1 MRKNNKMALRV
12 LSTATFLAMVASCTA
27 PAFAG
32 TYYLEN
38 GDITVDA
45 KEDGNHITQGDLYQ
59 DHLDEGKTIITD
71 HEDESDTSAVSN
83 TVTIN
88 VDDNATGD
96 VTIKDANI
104 DTDGVTNDPKDH
116 WSWSSSP
123 DIMKDGITVDTKK
136 NATANIT
143 LDNVTVNA
151 KNEEKGDIG
160 GAGMKVKG
168 DGTTSIELN
177 GNNTL
182 SAGYNHA
189 GLEKDDVHGAGNLII
204 KDDYNDDGTEKSE
217 EEKKNS
223 PTGSLT
229 ATGSG
234 ESAGIGSCVGRDT
247 SNIEITGGKIHAQG
261 DDGAGIGSGDA
272 GNLTAKADNIKISG
286 GDITAIGDNSGAGI
300 GSGFQGSSASIE
312 ITGGTIHATSDNG
325 AGIGGGETSENAS
338 ITITGGYVDAKSNY
352 GGAGIGSGD
361 GSLGKLTID
370 ISGDDTTVIGTSGPT
385 WYPGA
390 GIGTGN
396 SAHHD
401 TVDIKIRGGKVEATG
416 ATGIGASGESRN
428 AVTSVSISGGK
439 VTAIGN
445 SGGAGIGTG
454 NDNYGDYDSHMTT
467 DITITGGEVTAIGDK
482 GAAGIGNGYHNNN
495 SDTNITI
502 TGGTIKA
509 VGGKGAAAIG
519 GGCDD
524 PYDADSVKATV
535 KIDSSNR
542 ALKITAIVQGDSKG
556 AIGNGTVDD
565 DDPFSAVDFD
575 DITVDSLGE
584 EHGAL
589 VQFMNNYDAATGT
602 GTLYKAIHNKKYIE
616 ETYNNPDDDH
626 EWGNPKIIKE
636 AAPGVPGIIR
646 YTCVVDGCGATHD
659 VPYDYKAPEEPGNTP
674 TTPDVKPDTPAAP
687 DAPVQDVTP
696 GTADTTPADGTVLP
710 GNVQNPDVL
719 DAKPEDAPV
728 TPANAVNPAVQNA
741 KALPQTGSNWLAVL
755 GTALSGVAMM
765 AAGFFL
771 DRKRGENR

>member
-1 MRKNNKMALRV
+1 MRKNNKTALRV
-12 LSTATFLAMVASCTA
+12 LSTATFLAMVASCTV

-32 TYYLEN
+32 TYYLEK
-38 GDITVDA
+38 GDITVNA

-71 HEDESDTSAVSN
+71 HEDKNDTSAVSN

-104 DTDGVTNDPKDH
+104 DNSCGRYDTEKN
-116 WSWSSSP
+116 
-123 DIMKDGITVDTKK
+123 GITVDTKSE
-136 NATANIT
+136 NAKANIT
-143 LDNVTVNA
+143 LDNVTI
-151 KNEEKGDIG
+151 KPGEDGDGGNNYG
-160 GAGMKVKG
+160 GAGLEVKG
-168 DGTTSIELN
+168 DGTANIELN
-177 GNNTL
+177 GDNTL
-182 SAGYNHA
+182 NGGIYHA
-189 GLEKDDVHGAGNLII
+189 GVEKDDTKGTGNLII

-229 ATGSG
+229 A
-234 ESAGIGSCVGRDT
+234 
-247 SNIEITGGKIHAQG
+247 NGGFDA
-261 DDGAGIGSGDA
+261 AGIGSGDYDH
-272 GNLTAKADNIKISG
+272 TSNIEISG
-286 GDITAIGDNSGAGI
+286 G
-300 GSGFQGSSASIE
+300 
-312 ITGGTIHATSDNG
+312 TIQATSH
-325 AGIGGGETSENAS
+325 T
-338 ITITGGYVDAKSNY
+338 
-352 GGAGIGSGD
+352 
-361 GSLGKLTID
+361 
-370 ISGDDTTVIGTSGPT
+370 
-385 WYPGA
+385 GA
-390 GIGTGN
+390 GIGTGEQGDN
-396 SAHHD
+396 
-401 TVDIKIRGGKVEATG
+401 VDIT
-416 ATGIGASGESRN
+416 
-428 AVTSVSISGGK
+428 ISGGNI
-439 VTAIGN
+439 TAE
-445 SGGAGIGTG
+445 SRSGAGIGTG
-454 NDNYGDYDSHMTT
+454 DNAEEGATIKISGKDTVINADGATGIGNGGYTTGDLIKI
-467 DITITGGEVTAIGDK
+467 DIEDGTITASGTVGIGVSDGSDESSEINISGGIINATGSS
-482 GAAGIGNGYHNNN
+482 GAGIGNEQWNNDATVKINISGGTITANGGTYHAYYYGDLGSAGIGSGYRCDASSVDIN
-495 SDTNITI
+495 I
-502 TGGTIKA
+502 TGGNITAI
-509 VGGKGAAAIG
+509 GGKGAAAIG
-519 GGCDD
+519 GGVRDESG
-524 PYDADSVKATV
+524 DAPDVKV

-542 ALKITAIVQGDSKG
+542 ALKITAIVPGSREG
-556 AIGNGTVDD
+556 AIGEGALYEYGSDLTD
-565 DDPFSAVDFD
+565 AVDFD

-616 ETYNNPDDDH
+616 ETYNNPNDDH

-687 DAPVQDVTP
+687 DAPVQDAVP
-696 GTADTTPADGTVLP
+696 DTAPADGTVLP

-728 TPANAVNPAVQNA
+728 TPANAVNPAVQDA

-755 GTALSGVAMM
+755 GTALSGAFLM

>member
-32 TYYLEN
+32 TYYLEK
-38 GDITVDA
+38 GDITVNA

-71 HEDESDTSAVSN
+71 HEDKNDTSAVSN
-83 TVTIN
+83 TVTIK
-88 VDDNATGD
+88 VDEGVTGD

-104 DTDGVTNDPKDH
+104 DN
-116 WSWSSSP
+116 SSASEYTA
-123 DIMKDGITVDTKK
+123 KSGITVDTKGESSK
-136 NATANIT
+136 ANIT
-143 LDNVTVNA
+143 LDNVTI
-151 KNEEKGDIG
+151 KPGEDGDGGNNDG
-160 GAGMKVKG
+160 GAGLEVKG
-168 DGTTSIELN
+168 NGTANIELN
-177 GNNTL
+177 GDNTL
-182 SAGYNHA
+182 NGGIYHA
-189 GLEKDDVHGAGNLII
+189 GVEKDDTKGTGNLII
-204 KDDYNDDGTEKSE
+204 KDDYNDNGTEKSE
-217 EEKKNS
+217 EEKKDS

-229 ATGSG
+229 ANGG
-234 ESAGIGSCVGRDT
+234 FDAAGIGSSDYDHT
-247 SNIEITGGKIHAQG
+247 SNIEISGGKVVASG
-261 DDGAGIGSGDA
+261 GYDAAGIGGSKRGA
-272 GNLTAKADNIKISG
+272 AENIKISG
-286 GDITAIGDNSGAGI
+286 GDITASAGSGAGI
-300 GSGFQGSSASIE
+300 GSGFDDDSHLYGGHANSIE
-312 ITGGTIHATSDNG
+312 ITGGTIHATSNTG
-325 AGIGGGETSENAS
+325 AGIGGSEQS
-338 ITITGGYVDAKSNY
+338 DYVDITISGGNITAESRLGAGIGTGDNAEESATIRISGKDTVINATSKS
-352 GGAGIGSGD
+352 GAGIGSGYCDDSDSQYTITIND
-361 GSLGKLTID
+361 GTVNATGSTGIG
-370 ISGDDTTVIGTSGPT
+370 IADDGTSSTSANITINSGKIT
-385 WYPGA
+385 ATATSHSA
-390 GIGTGN
+390 GIGNGWD
-396 SAHHD
+396 SSS
-401 TVDIKIRGGKVEATG
+401 E
-416 ATGIGASGESRN
+416 EE
-428 AVTSVSISGGK
+428 AVT
-439 VTAIGN
+439 N
-445 SGGAGIGTG
+445 
-454 NDNYGDYDSHMTT
+454 
-467 DITITGGEVTAIGDK
+467 ITITGGDITAVGGK
-482 GAAGIGNGYHNNN
+482 GAAGIGDGAHNYDNTVN
-495 SDTNITI
+495 VII

-509 VGGKGAAAIG
+509 VGGEGAAAIG
-519 GGCDD
+519 GGMADD
-524 PYDADSVKATV
+524 VPSKTTV

-556 AIGNGTVDD
+556 AIGNGTVDS
-565 DDPFSAVDFD
+565 DDPFSGVDFD

-589 VQFMNNYDAATGT
+589 VQFMNNYNAETGT

-755 GTALSGVAMM
+755 GTALSGAFLM

>member
-1 MRKNNKMALRV
+1 MRKNNKTALRV
-12 LSTATFLAMVASCTA
+12 LSTATFLAMVASCTV

-32 TYYLEN
+32 TYYLEK
-38 GDITVDA
+38 GDITVNA

-71 HEDESDTSAVSN
+71 HEDKNDTSAVSN

-104 DTDGVTNDPKDH
+104 DNSCGRYDTEKN
-116 WSWSSSP
+116 
-123 DIMKDGITVDTKK
+123 GITVDTKGESSK
-136 NATANIT
+136 ANIT
-143 LDNVTVNA
+143 LDNVTI
-151 KNEEKGDIG
+151 KPGEDGDGGNNYG
-160 GAGMKVKG
+160 GAGLEVKG
-168 DGTTSIELN
+168 DGTANIELN
-177 GNNTL
+177 GDNTL
-182 SAGYNHA
+182 NGGIYHA
-189 GLEKDDVHGAGNLII
+189 GVEKDDTKGTGNLII

-229 ATGSG
+229 A
-234 ESAGIGSCVGRDT
+234 
-247 SNIEITGGKIHAQG
+247 NGGFDA
-261 DDGAGIGSGDA
+261 AGIGSGDYDHTSNIEISGGKVVASGGYDAA
-272 GNLTAKADNIKISG
+272 GIGGSKRGAAENIKISG
-286 GDITAIGDNSGAGI
+286 GDITASAGSGAGI
-300 GSGFQGSSASIE
+300 GSGFDDDSHLYGGHANSIE
-312 ITGGTIHATSDNG
+312 ITGGTIHATSNTG
-325 AGIGGGETSENAS
+325 AGIGGSEQS
-338 ITITGGYVDAKSNY
+338 DYVDITISGGNITAESRLGAGIGTGDNAEESATIRISGKDTVINATSKS
-352 GGAGIGSGD
+352 GAGIGSGYCDDSDSQYTITIND
-361 GSLGKLTID
+361 GTVNATGSTGIG
-370 ISGDDTTVIGTSGPT
+370 IADDGTSSTSANITINSGKIT
-385 WYPGA
+385 ATATSHSA
-390 GIGTGN
+390 GIGNGWD
-396 SAHHD
+396 SSS
-401 TVDIKIRGGKVEATG
+401 E
-416 ATGIGASGESRN
+416 EE
-428 AVTSVSISGGK
+428 AVT
-439 VTAIGN
+439 N
-445 SGGAGIGTG
+445 
-454 NDNYGDYDSHMTT
+454 
-467 DITITGGEVTAIGDK
+467 ITITGGDITAVGGK
-482 GAAGIGNGYHNNN
+482 GAAGIGDGAHNYDNTVN
-495 SDTNITI
+495 VII

-509 VGGKGAAAIG
+509 VGGEGAAAIG
-519 GGCDD
+519 GGMADD
-524 PYDADSVKATV
+524 VPSKTTV

-556 AIGNGTVDD
+556 AIGNGTVDS
-565 DDPFSAVDFD
+565 DDPFSGVDFD

-710 GNVQNPDVL
+710 GNVQSPDVL

-755 GTALSGVAMM
+755 GTALSGAFLM

>member
-1 MRKNNKMALRV
+1 MRKNNKTALRV
-12 LSTATFLAMVASCTA
+12 LSTATFLAMVASCTV

-32 TYYLEN
+32 TYYLEK

-71 HEDESDTSAVSN
+71 HEDKNDTSAVSN

-88 VDDNATGD
+88 VDEGVTGD

-104 DTDGVTNDPKDH
+104 DNSCGRYDTEKN
-116 WSWSSSP
+116 
-123 DIMKDGITVDTKK
+123 GITVDTKSE
-136 NATANIT
+136 NAKANIT
-143 LDNVTVNA
+143 LDNVTI
-151 KNEEKGDIG
+151 KPGEDGDGGNNYG
-160 GAGMKVKG
+160 GAGLEVKG
-168 DGTTSIELN
+168 DGTANIELN
-177 GNNTL
+177 GDNTL
-182 SAGYNHA
+182 NGGIYHA
-189 GLEKDDVHGAGNLII
+189 GVEKDDTKGTGNLII

-229 ATGSG
+229 A
-234 ESAGIGSCVGRDT
+234 
-247 SNIEITGGKIHAQG
+247 NGGFDA
-261 DDGAGIGSGDA
+261 AGIGSGDYDHTSNIEISGGKVVASGGYDAA
-272 GNLTAKADNIKISG
+272 GIGGAKSGSAANIKISG
-286 GDITAIGDNSGAGI
+286 GDITASGGSGAGI
-300 GSGFQGSSASIE
+300 GSGFDDDRKDTGWHPTSIE
-312 ITGGTIHATSDNG
+312 ITGGTIQATS
-325 AGIGGGETSENAS
+325 
-338 ITITGGYVDAKSNY
+338 
-352 GGAGIGSGD
+352 
-361 GSLGKLTID
+361 
-370 ISGDDTTVIGTSGPT
+370 GT
-385 WYPGA
+385 GA
-390 GIGTGN
+390 GIGTGEQGDN
-396 SAHHD
+396 
-401 TVDIKIRGGKVEATG
+401 VDITITGGNITA
-416 ATGIGASGESRN
+416 ESR
-428 AVTSVSISGGK
+428 S
-439 VTAIGN
+439 
-445 SGGAGIGTG
+445 GAGIGTG
-454 NDNYGDYDSHMTT
+454 DNAEEGATIKISGKDTVINADGATGIGNGGYTTGDLIKI
-467 DITITGGEVTAIGDK
+467 DIEDGTITASGTVGIGVSDGSDESSEINISGGIINATGSS
-482 GAAGIGNGYHNNN
+482 GAGIGNEQWNNDATVKINISGGTITANGGTYHAYYYGDLGSAGIGSGYRCDASSVDIN
-495 SDTNITI
+495 I
-502 TGGTIKA
+502 TGGNITAI
-509 VGGKGAAAIG
+509 GGKGAAAIG
-519 GGCDD
+519 GGVRDESG
-524 PYDADSVKATV
+524 DAPDVKV

-542 ALKITAIVQGDSKG
+542 ALKITAIVPGSREG
-556 AIGNGTVDD
+556 AIGEGALYEYGSDLTD
-565 DDPFSAVDFD
+565 AVDFD

-674 TTPDVKPDTPAAP
+674 TTPDVKPGTPAAP

-728 TPANAVNPAVQNA
+728 APANAVNPAVQSA

-755 GTALSGVAMM
+755 GTALSGAFLM

>member
-312 ITGGTIHATSDNG
+312 ITGGTIHASSD
-325 AGIGGGETSENAS
+325 S
-338 ITITGGYVDAKSNY
+338 
-352 GGAGIGSGD
+352 GAGIGSGEQGVGADVTITGGTIYAD
-361 GSLGKLTID
+361 GNS
-370 ISGDDTTVIGTSGPT
+370 
-385 WYPGA
+385 
-390 GIGTGN
+390 GIGTGDN
-396 SAHHD
+396 CRGGAKIYISDETDD
-401 TVDIKIRGGKVEATG
+401 TLILASGVRGIGSGGAPDSDDDLYDITIDGGEIHANGGIGIGGDGSGSNRVDIKINGGKIFAY
-416 ATGIGASGESRN
+416 
-428 AVTSVSISGGK
+428 GGK
-439 VTAIGN
+439 GD
-445 SGGAGIGTG
+445 AGIGNG
-454 NDNYGDYDSHMTT
+454 WDSFGYYGQGTT
-467 DITITGGEVTAIGDK
+467 NISITGGEVTAIGGE
-482 GAAGIGNGYHNNN
+482 GAAGIGDGWSNYDSKVNVN
-495 SDTNITI
+495 I

-519 GGCDD
+519 GGAYEEDENLT
-524 PYDADSVKATV
+524 KTTV

-542 ALKITAIVQGDSKG
+542 ALKITAIVQGNGEG
-556 AIGNGTVDD
+556 AIGNGTLED
-565 DDPFSAVDFD
+565 DDPFSGVDFD

-710 GNVQNPDVL
+710 GNVQSPDVL

-755 GTALSGVAMM
+755 GTALSGAFLM

>member
-234 ESAGIGSCVGRDT
+234 ESSGIGSCVGRDT

-312 ITGGTIHATSDNG
+312 ITGGTIHASSD
-325 AGIGGGETSENAS
+325 S
-338 ITITGGYVDAKSNY
+338 
-352 GGAGIGSGD
+352 GAGIGSGEQGVGADVTITGGTIYAD
-361 GSLGKLTID
+361 GNS
-370 ISGDDTTVIGTSGPT
+370 
-385 WYPGA
+385 
-390 GIGTGN
+390 GIGTGDN
-396 SAHHD
+396 CRGGAKIYISDETDD
-401 TVDIKIRGGKVEATG
+401 TLILASGVRGIGSGGAPDSDDDLYDITIDGGEIHANGGIGIGGDGSGSNRVDIKINGGKIFAY
-416 ATGIGASGESRN
+416 
-428 AVTSVSISGGK
+428 GGK
-439 VTAIGN
+439 GD
-445 SGGAGIGTG
+445 AGIGNG
-454 NDNYGDYDSHMTT
+454 WDSFGYYGQGTT
-467 DITITGGEVTAIGDK
+467 NISITGGEVTAIGGE
-482 GAAGIGNGYHNNN
+482 GAAGIGDGWSNYDSKVNVN
-495 SDTNITI
+495 I

-519 GGCDD
+519 GGAYEEDENLT
-524 PYDADSVKATV
+524 KTTV

-542 ALKITAIVQGDSKG
+542 ALKITAIVQGNGEG
-556 AIGNGTVDD
+556 AIGNGTLED
-565 DDPFSAVDFD
+565 DDPFSGVDFD

-728 TPANAVNPAVQNA
+728 APANAVNPAVQNA

-755 GTALSGVAMM
+755 GTALSGAFLM

>member
-189 GLEKDDVHGAGNLII
+189 GLEKDDVHGTGNLII
-204 KDDYNDDGTEKSE
+204 KDDYNDDGTEKSG

-312 ITGGTIHATSDNG
+312 ITGGTIHASSD
-325 AGIGGGETSENAS
+325 S
-338 ITITGGYVDAKSNY
+338 
-352 GGAGIGSGD
+352 GAGIGSGEQGVGADVTITGGTIYAD
-361 GSLGKLTID
+361 GNS
-370 ISGDDTTVIGTSGPT
+370 
-385 WYPGA
+385 
-390 GIGTGN
+390 GIGTGDN
-396 SAHHD
+396 CRGGAKIYISDETDD
-401 TVDIKIRGGKVEATG
+401 TLILASGVRGIGSGGAPDSDDDLYDITIDGGEIHANGGIGIGGDGSGSNRVDIKINGGKIFAY
-416 ATGIGASGESRN
+416 
-428 AVTSVSISGGK
+428 GGK
-439 VTAIGN
+439 GD
-445 SGGAGIGTG
+445 AGIGNG
-454 NDNYGDYDSHMTT
+454 WDSFGYYGQGTT
-467 DITITGGEVTAIGDK
+467 NISITGGEVTAIGGE
-482 GAAGIGNGYHNNN
+482 GAAGIGDGWSNYDSKVNVN
-495 SDTNITI
+495 I

-519 GGCDD
+519 GGAYEEDENLT
-524 PYDADSVKATV
+524 KTTV

-542 ALKITAIVQGDSKG
+542 ALKITAIVQGNG
-556 AIGNGTVDD
+556 EGTIGNGTLED
-565 DDPFSAVDFD
+565 DDPFSGVDFD

-741 KALPQTGSNWLAVL
+741 KSLPQTGSNWLAVL
-755 GTALSGVAMM
+755 GTALGGAFLM

-771 DRKRGENR
+771 DRKRGENH

>member
-1 MRKNNKMALRV
+1 
-12 LSTATFLAMVASCTA
+12 MVASCTV

-32 TYYLEN
+32 TYYLEK

-104 DTDGVTNDPKDH
+104 DN
-116 WSWSSSP
+116 SSASEYTA
-123 DIMKDGITVDTKK
+123 KSGITVDTKGESSK
-136 NATANIT
+136 ANIT
-143 LDNVTVNA
+143 LDNVTI
-151 KNEEKGDIG
+151 KPGEDGDGGNNDG
-160 GAGMKVKG
+160 GAGLEVKG
-168 DGTTSIELN
+168 NGTANIELN
-177 GNNTL
+177 GDNTL
-182 SAGYNHA
+182 NGGIYHA
-189 GLEKDDVHGAGNLII
+189 GVEKDDTKGTGNLII

-217 EEKKNS
+217 EEKKDS

-229 ATGSG
+229 A
-234 ESAGIGSCVGRDT
+234 
-247 SNIEITGGKIHAQG
+247 NGGFDA
-261 DDGAGIGSGDA
+261 AGIGSGDYDHTSNIEISGGKVVASGGYDDA
-272 GNLTAKADNIKISG
+272 GIGGAKSGSAANIKISG
-286 GDITAIGDNSGAGI
+286 GDITASGGSGAGI
-300 GSGFQGSSASIE
+300 GSGFDDDRKDTGWHPTSIE
-312 ITGGTIHATSDNG
+312 ITGGTIQATSGTG
-325 AGIGGGETSENAS
+325 AGIGTGEQGDNVD
-338 ITITGGYVDAKSNY
+338 ITISGGNITAESRSGAGIGTGDNAEEGATIKISGKDTVINATSKS
-352 GGAGIGSGD
+352 GAGIGSGYCDDSDSQYTITIND
-361 GSLGKLTID
+361 GTVNATGSTGIG
-370 ISGDDTTVIGTSGPT
+370 IADDGTSSTSANITINSGKIT
-385 WYPGA
+385 ATATSHSA
-390 GIGTGN
+390 GIGNGWD
-396 SAHHD
+396 SSS
-401 TVDIKIRGGKVEATG
+401 E
-416 ATGIGASGESRN
+416 EE
-428 AVTSVSISGGK
+428 AVT
-439 VTAIGN
+439 N
-445 SGGAGIGTG
+445 
-454 NDNYGDYDSHMTT
+454 
-467 DITITGGEVTAIGDK
+467 ITITGGDITAVGGK
-482 GAAGIGNGYHNNN
+482 GAAGIGDGAHNYDNTVN
-495 SDTNITI
+495 VII

-509 VGGKGAAAIG
+509 VGGEGAAAIG
-519 GGCDD
+519 GGMADD
-524 PYDADSVKATV
+524 VPSKTTV

-556 AIGNGTVDD
+556 AIGNGTVDS
-565 DDPFSAVDFD
+565 DDPFSGVDFD

-616 ETYNNPDDDH
+616 ETYNNPNDDH

-755 GTALSGVAMM
+755 GTALSGAFLM

>member
-1 MRKNNKMALRV
+1 MRKNNKTALRV
-12 LSTATFLAMVASCTA
+12 LSTATFLAMVASCTV

-32 TYYLEN
+32 TYYLEK
-38 GDITVDA
+38 GDITVNA

-71 HEDESDTSAVSN
+71 HEDKNDTSAVSN

-104 DTDGVTNDPKDH
+104 DNSCGRYDTEKN
-116 WSWSSSP
+116 
-123 DIMKDGITVDTKK
+123 GITVDTKSE
-136 NATANIT
+136 NAKANIT
-143 LDNVTVNA
+143 LDNVTI
-151 KNEEKGDIG
+151 KPGEDGDGGNNDG
-160 GAGMKVKG
+160 GAGLEVKG
-168 DGTTSIELN
+168 NGTANIELN
-177 GNNTL
+177 GDNTL
-182 SAGYNHA
+182 NGGIYHA
-189 GLEKDDVHGAGNLII
+189 GVEKDDTKGTGNLII
-204 KDDYNDDGTEKSE
+204 KDDYNDNGTEKSE
-217 EEKKNS
+217 EEKKDS

-229 ATGSG
+229 ANGG
-234 ESAGIGSCVGRDT
+234 FDAAGIGSSDYDHT
-247 SNIEITGGKIHAQG
+247 SNIEISGGKVVASG
-261 DDGAGIGSGDA
+261 GYDAAGIGGSKRGA
-272 GNLTAKADNIKISG
+272 AENIKISG
-286 GDITAIGDNSGAGI
+286 GDITASAGSGAGI
-300 GSGFQGSSASIE
+300 GSGFDDDSHLYGGHANSIE
-312 ITGGTIHATSDNG
+312 ITGGTIHATSNTG
-325 AGIGGGETSENAS
+325 AGIGGSEQS
-338 ITITGGYVDAKSNY
+338 DYVDITISGGNITAESRLGAGIGTGDNAEESATIRISGKDTVINATSKS
-352 GGAGIGSGD
+352 GAGIGSGYCDDSDSQYTITIND
-361 GSLGKLTID
+361 GTVNATGSTGIG
-370 ISGDDTTVIGTSGPT
+370 IADDGTSSTSANITINSGKIT
-385 WYPGA
+385 ATATSHSA
-390 GIGTGN
+390 GIGNGWD
-396 SAHHD
+396 SSS
-401 TVDIKIRGGKVEATG
+401 E
-416 ATGIGASGESRN
+416 EE
-428 AVTSVSISGGK
+428 AVT
-439 VTAIGN
+439 N
-445 SGGAGIGTG
+445 
-454 NDNYGDYDSHMTT
+454 
-467 DITITGGEVTAIGDK
+467 ITITGGDITAVGGK
-482 GAAGIGNGYHNNN
+482 GAAGIGDGAHNYDNTVN
-495 SDTNITI
+495 VII

-509 VGGKGAAAIG
+509 VGGEGAAAIG
-519 GGCDD
+519 GGMADD
-524 PYDADSVKATV
+524 VPSKTTV

-556 AIGNGTVDD
+556 AIGNGTVDS
-565 DDPFSAVDFD
+565 DDPFSGVDFD

-626 EWGNPKIIKE
+626 EWGNPKIIKK

-771 DRKRGENR
+771 NRKRGENH

>member
-83 TVTIN
+83 TVTIK
-88 VDDNATGD
+88 VAEGVTGD

-189 GLEKDDVHGAGNLII
+189 GLEKDDVHGTGNLII
-204 KDDYNDDGTEKSE
+204 KDDYNDDGTEKSG

-312 ITGGTIHATSDNG
+312 ITGGTIHASSD
-325 AGIGGGETSENAS
+325 S
-338 ITITGGYVDAKSNY
+338 
-352 GGAGIGSGD
+352 GAGIGSGEQGVGADVTITGGTIYAD
-361 GSLGKLTID
+361 GNS
-370 ISGDDTTVIGTSGPT
+370 
-385 WYPGA
+385 
-390 GIGTGN
+390 GIGTGDN
-396 SAHHD
+396 CRGGAKIYISDETDD
-401 TVDIKIRGGKVEATG
+401 TLILASGVRGIGSGGAPDSDDDLYDITIDGGEIHANGGIGIGGDGSGSNRVDIKINGGKIFAY
-416 ATGIGASGESRN
+416 
-428 AVTSVSISGGK
+428 GGK
-439 VTAIGN
+439 GD
-445 SGGAGIGTG
+445 AGIGNG
-454 NDNYGDYDSHMTT
+454 WDSFGYYGQGTT
-467 DITITGGEVTAIGDK
+467 NISITGGEVTAIGGE
-482 GAAGIGNGYHNNN
+482 GAAGIGDGWSNYDSKVNVN
-495 SDTNITI
+495 I

-519 GGCDD
+519 GGAYEEDENLT
-524 PYDADSVKATV
+524 KTTV

-542 ALKITAIVQGDSKG
+542 ALKITAIVQGNGEG
-556 AIGNGTVDD
+556 AIGNGTLED
-565 DDPFSAVDFD
+565 DDPFSGVDFD

>member
-71 HEDESDTSAVSN
+71 HKDENDTSAVSN

-104 DTDGVTNDPKDH
+104 DN
-116 WSWSSSP
+116 SSASEYTA
-123 DIMKDGITVDTKK
+123 KSGITVDTKGESSK
-136 NATANIT
+136 ANIT
-143 LDNVTVNA
+143 LDNVTI
-151 KNEEKGDIG
+151 KPGEDGDGGNNDG
-160 GAGMKVKG
+160 GAGLEVKG
-168 DGTTSIELN
+168 NGTANIELN
-177 GNNTL
+177 GDNTL
-182 SAGYNHA
+182 NGGIYHA
-189 GLEKDDVHGAGNLII
+189 GVEKDDTKGTGNLII

-217 EEKKNS
+217 EEKKDS

-229 ATGSG
+229 ANGG
-234 ESAGIGSCVGRDT
+234 FDAAGIGSSDYDHT
-247 SNIEITGGKIHAQG
+247 SNIEISGGKVVASG
-261 DDGAGIGSGDA
+261 GYDAAGIGGSKRGA
-272 GNLTAKADNIKISG
+272 AENIKISG
-286 GDITAIGDNSGAGI
+286 GDITASAGSGAGI
-300 GSGFQGSSASIE
+300 GSGFDDDSHLYGGHANSIE
-312 ITGGTIHATSDNG
+312 ITGGTIHATSNTG
-325 AGIGGGETSENAS
+325 AGIGGSEQS
-338 ITITGGYVDAKSNY
+338 DYVDITISGGNITAESRLGAGIGTGDNAEESATIRISGKDTVINATSKS
-352 GGAGIGSGD
+352 GAGIGSGYCDDSDSQYTITIND
-361 GSLGKLTID
+361 GTVNATGSTGIG
-370 ISGDDTTVIGTSGPT
+370 IADDGTSSTSANITINSGKIT
-385 WYPGA
+385 ATATSHSA
-390 GIGTGN
+390 GIGNGWD
-396 SAHHD
+396 SSS
-401 TVDIKIRGGKVEATG
+401 E
-416 ATGIGASGESRN
+416 EE
-428 AVTSVSISGGK
+428 AVT
-439 VTAIGN
+439 N
-445 SGGAGIGTG
+445 
-454 NDNYGDYDSHMTT
+454 
-467 DITITGGEVTAIGDK
+467 ITITGGDITAVGGK
-482 GAAGIGNGYHNNN
+482 GAAGIGDGAHNYDNTVN
-495 SDTNITI
+495 VII

-509 VGGKGAAAIG
+509 VGGEGAAAIG
-519 GGCDD
+519 GGMADD
-524 PYDADSVKATV
+524 VPSKTTV

-556 AIGNGTVDD
+556 AIGNGTVDS
-565 DDPFSAVDFD
+565 DDPFSGVDFD

-626 EWGNPKIIKE
+626 EWGNPKIIKK

-710 GNVQNPDVL
+710 GNVQSPDVL

-755 GTALSGVAMM
+755 GTALSGAFLM

>member
-38 GDITVDA
+38 GDITVNA
-45 KEDGNHITQGDLYQ
+45 KEGGNYISQGDLYQ

-189 GLEKDDVHGAGNLII
+189 GLEKDDVHGTGNLII
-204 KDDYNDDGTEKSE
+204 KDDYNDDGTEKSG

-312 ITGGTIHATSDNG
+312 ITGGTIHASSD
-325 AGIGGGETSENAS
+325 S
-338 ITITGGYVDAKSNY
+338 
-352 GGAGIGSGD
+352 GAGIGSGEQGVGADVTITGGTIYAD
-361 GSLGKLTID
+361 GNS
-370 ISGDDTTVIGTSGPT
+370 
-385 WYPGA
+385 
-390 GIGTGN
+390 GIGTGDN
-396 SAHHD
+396 CRGGAKIYISDETDD
-401 TVDIKIRGGKVEATG
+401 TLILASGVRGIGSGGTPDSDDDLYDITIDGGEIHANGGIGIGGDGSGSNRVDIKINGGKIFAY
-416 ATGIGASGESRN
+416 
-428 AVTSVSISGGK
+428 GGK
-439 VTAIGN
+439 GD
-445 SGGAGIGTG
+445 AGIGNG
-454 NDNYGDYDSHMTT
+454 WDSFGYYGQGTT
-467 DITITGGEVTAIGDK
+467 NISITGGEVTAIGGE
-482 GAAGIGNGYHNNN
+482 GAAGIGDGWSNYDSKVNVN
-495 SDTNITI
+495 I

-519 GGCDD
+519 GGAYEEDENLT
-524 PYDADSVKATV
+524 KTTV

-542 ALKITAIVQGDSKG
+542 ALKITAIVQGNGEG
-556 AIGNGTVDD
+556 AIGNGTLED
-565 DDPFSAVDFD
+565 DDPFSGVDFD

-589 VQFMNNYDAATGT
+589 VQFMSNYDAATGT

-626 EWGNPKIIKE
+626 EWGNPQIIKE

-710 GNVQNPDVL
+710 GNMQNPDVL

-728 TPANAVNPAVQNA
+728 TPANAVNPAVQDA

-755 GTALSGVAMM
+755 GTALSGAFLM

>member
-1 MRKNNKMALRV
+1 MRKNNKTALRV

-83 TVTIN
+83 TVTIK
-88 VDDNATGD
+88 VDEGLTGD

-104 DTDGVTNDPKDH
+104 DN
-116 WSWSSSP
+116 SSAS
-123 DIMKDGITVDTKK
+123 KYTAKSGITVDTKGESSK
-136 NATANIT
+136 ANIT
-143 LDNVTVNA
+143 LDNVTVDTG
-151 KNEEKGDIG
+151 EKKPSGNWG
-160 GAGMKVKG
+160 GAGLEVTG
-168 DGTTSIELN
+168 NGTTSIELN
-177 GNNTL
+177 GDNTL
-182 SAGYNHA
+182 NGGIYHA
-189 GLEKDDVHGAGNLII
+189 GVEKDDTKGTGNLII

-312 ITGGTIHATSDNG
+312 ITGGTIHASSD
-325 AGIGGGETSENAS
+325 S
-338 ITITGGYVDAKSNY
+338 
-352 GGAGIGSGD
+352 GAGIGSGEQGVGADVTITGGTIYAD
-361 GSLGKLTID
+361 GNS
-370 ISGDDTTVIGTSGPT
+370 
-385 WYPGA
+385 
-390 GIGTGN
+390 GIGTGDN
-396 SAHHD
+396 CRGGAKIYISDETDD
-401 TVDIKIRGGKVEATG
+401 TLILASGVRGIGSGGAPDSDDDLYDITIDGGEIHANGGIGIGGDGSGSNRVDIKINGGKIFAY
-416 ATGIGASGESRN
+416 
-428 AVTSVSISGGK
+428 GGK
-439 VTAIGN
+439 GD
-445 SGGAGIGTG
+445 AGIGNG
-454 NDNYGDYDSHMTT
+454 WDSFGYYGQGTT
-467 DITITGGEVTAIGDK
+467 NISITGGDITAVGGK
-482 GAAGIGNGYHNNN
+482 GAAGIGDGAHNYDNTVN
-495 SDTNITI
+495 VII

-509 VGGKGAAAIG
+509 VGGEGAAAIG
-519 GGCDD
+519 GGMADD
-524 PYDADSVKATV
+524 VPSKTTV

-556 AIGNGTVDD
+556 AIGNGTVDS
-565 DDPFSAVDFD
+565 DDPFSGVDFD

-755 GTALSGVAMM
+755 GTALSGAFLM

-771 DRKRGENR
+771 DRKRGENH

>member
-1 MRKNNKMALRV
+1 MRKNNKTALRV
-12 LSTATFLAMVASCTA
+12 LSTATFLAMVASCTV

-32 TYYLEN
+32 TYYLEK
-38 GDITVDA
+38 GDITVNA

-71 HEDESDTSAVSN
+71 HEDKNDTSAVSN

-104 DTDGVTNDPKDH
+104 DNSCGRYDTEKN
-116 WSWSSSP
+116 
-123 DIMKDGITVDTKK
+123 GITVDTKSE
-136 NATANIT
+136 NAKANIT
-143 LDNVTVNA
+143 LDNVTI
-151 KNEEKGDIG
+151 KPGEDGDGGNNYG
-160 GAGMKVKG
+160 GAGLEVKG
-168 DGTTSIELN
+168 DGTANIELN
-177 GNNTL
+177 GDNTL
-182 SAGYNHA
+182 NGGIYHA
-189 GLEKDDVHGAGNLII
+189 GVEKDDTKGTGNLII
-204 KDDYNDDGTEKSE
+204 KDDYNDDDSTKTGTEMD
-217 EEKKNS
+217 
-223 PTGSLT
+223 TAGSLT
-229 ATGSG
+229 ANGG
-234 ESAGIGSCVGRDT
+234 FDGAGIGGGEYDDT
-247 SNIEITGGKIHAQG
+247 SNIEISGGKVTATGGYDA
-261 DDGAGIGSGDA
+261 AGIGGGKRGA
-272 GNLTAKADNIKISG
+272 AENIKISG
-286 GDITAIGDNSGAGI
+286 GDITASAGSGAGI
-300 GSGFQGSSASIE
+300 GSGFDDDRKDTGWHPTSIE
-312 ITGGTIHATSDNG
+312 ITGGTIQATSGTG
-325 AGIGGGETSENAS
+325 AGIGTGEQGDNVD
-338 ITITGGYVDAKSNY
+338 ITISGGNITAESRSGAGIGTGDNAEEGATIKISGKDTSINATSKS
-352 GGAGIGSGD
+352 GAGIGSGYCDDSDSQYTITIND
-361 GSLGKLTID
+361 GTVNATGSTGIG
-370 ISGDDTTVIGTSGPT
+370 IADDGTNGTSANITINGGKIT
-385 WYPGA
+385 ATGTSHSA
-390 GIGTGN
+390 GIGNGWDS
-396 SAHHD
+396 SAHE
-401 TVDIKIRGGKVEATG
+401 EAIT
-416 ATGIGASGESRN
+416 N
-428 AVTSVSISGGK
+428 
-439 VTAIGN
+439 
-445 SGGAGIGTG
+445 
-454 NDNYGDYDSHMTT
+454 
-467 DITITGGEVTAIGDK
+467 ITITGGDITAVGGE
-482 GAAGIGNGYHNNN
+482 GAAGIGDGAGNYDNTVNV
-495 SDTNITI
+495 II

-509 VGGKGAAAIG
+509 VGGEGAAAIG
-519 GGCDD
+519 GGVHE
-524 PYDADSVKATV
+524 DADEDTTKTTV

-542 ALKITAIVQGDSKG
+542 ALKITAIVQGNGEG
-556 AIGNGTVDD
+556 AIGNGTLED
-565 DDPFSAVDFD
+565 DDPFSGVDFD

-589 VQFMNNYDAATGT
+589 VQFMNNYNAETGT

-616 ETYNNPDDDH
+616 ETYNNPNDDH

-674 TTPDVKPDTPAAP
+674 TTPDMKPDTPAAP

>member
-1 MRKNNKMALRV
+1 MRKNNKTALRV
-12 LSTATFLAMVASCTA
+12 LSTATFLAMVASCTV

-32 TYYLEN
+32 TYYLEK

-71 HEDESDTSAVSN
+71 HEDKNDTSAVSN
-83 TVTIN
+83 TVTIK
-88 VDDNATGD
+88 VDEGVTGD

-104 DTDGVTNDPKDH
+104 DN
-116 WSWSSSP
+116 SSASEYTA
-123 DIMKDGITVDTKK
+123 KSGITVDTKGESSK
-136 NATANIT
+136 ANIT
-143 LDNVTVNA
+143 LDNVTI
-151 KNEEKGDIG
+151 KPGEDGDGGNNDG
-160 GAGMKVKG
+160 GAGLEVKG
-168 DGTTSIELN
+168 NGTANIELN
-177 GNNTL
+177 GDNTL
-182 SAGYNHA
+182 NGGIYHA
-189 GLEKDDVHGAGNLII
+189 GVEKDDTKGTGNLII
-204 KDDYNDDGTEKSE
+204 KDDYNDNGTEKSE
-217 EEKKNS
+217 EEKKDS

-229 ATGSG
+229 ANGG
-234 ESAGIGSCVGRDT
+234 FDAAGIGSSDYDHT
-247 SNIEITGGKIHAQG
+247 SNIEISGGKVVASG
-261 DDGAGIGSGDA
+261 GYDAAGIGGSKRGA
-272 GNLTAKADNIKISG
+272 AENIKISG
-286 GDITAIGDNSGAGI
+286 GDITASAGSGAGI
-300 GSGFQGSSASIE
+300 GSGFDDDSHLYGGHANSIE
-312 ITGGTIHATSDNG
+312 ITGGTIHATSNTG
-325 AGIGGGETSENAS
+325 AGIGGSEQS
-338 ITITGGYVDAKSNY
+338 DYVDITISGGNITAESRLGAGIGTGDNAEESATIRISGKDTVINATSKS
-352 GGAGIGSGD
+352 GAGIGSGYCDDSDSQYTITIND
-361 GSLGKLTID
+361 GTVNATGSTGIG
-370 ISGDDTTVIGTSGPT
+370 IADDGTSSTSANITINSGKIT
-385 WYPGA
+385 ATATSHSA
-390 GIGTGN
+390 GIGNGWD
-396 SAHHD
+396 SSS
-401 TVDIKIRGGKVEATG
+401 E
-416 ATGIGASGESRN
+416 EE
-428 AVTSVSISGGK
+428 AVT
-439 VTAIGN
+439 N
-445 SGGAGIGTG
+445 
-454 NDNYGDYDSHMTT
+454 
-467 DITITGGEVTAIGDK
+467 ITITGGDITAVGGK
-482 GAAGIGNGYHNNN
+482 GAAGIGDGAHNYDNTVN
-495 SDTNITI
+495 VII

-509 VGGKGAAAIG
+509 VGGEGAAAIG
-519 GGCDD
+519 GGMADD
-524 PYDADSVKATV
+524 VPSKTTV

-556 AIGNGTVDD
+556 AIGNGTVDS
-565 DDPFSAVDFD
+565 DDPFSGVDFD

-626 EWGNPKIIKE
+626 EWGNPKIIKK

-728 TPANAVNPAVQNA
+728 TPAVQDA

-755 GTALSGVAMM
+755 GTALSGAFLM

-771 DRKRGENR
+771 DRKRGENH

>member
-189 GLEKDDVHGAGNLII
+189 GLEKDDVHGTGNLII
-204 KDDYNDDGTEKSE
+204 KDDYNDDGTEKSG

-312 ITGGTIHATSDNG
+312 ITGGTIHASSD
-325 AGIGGGETSENAS
+325 S
-338 ITITGGYVDAKSNY
+338 
-352 GGAGIGSGD
+352 GAGIGSGEQGVGADVTITGGTIYAD
-361 GSLGKLTID
+361 GNS
-370 ISGDDTTVIGTSGPT
+370 
-385 WYPGA
+385 
-390 GIGTGN
+390 GIGTGDN
-396 SAHHD
+396 CRGGAKIYISDETDD
-401 TVDIKIRGGKVEATG
+401 TLILASGVRGIGSGGAPDSDDDLYDITIDGGEIHANGGIGIGGDGSGSNRVDIKINGGKIFAY
-416 ATGIGASGESRN
+416 
-428 AVTSVSISGGK
+428 GGK
-439 VTAIGN
+439 GD
-445 SGGAGIGTG
+445 AGIGNG
-454 NDNYGDYDSHMTT
+454 WDSFGYYGQGTT
-467 DITITGGEVTAIGDK
+467 NISITGGEVTAIGGE
-482 GAAGIGNGYHNNN
+482 GAAGIGDGWSNYDSKVNVN
-495 SDTNITI
+495 I

-519 GGCDD
+519 GGAYEEDENLT
-524 PYDADSVKATV
+524 KTTV

-542 ALKITAIVQGDSKG
+542 ALKITAIVQGNGEG
-556 AIGNGTVDD
+556 AIGNGTLED
-565 DDPFSAVDFD
+565 DDPFSGVDFD

-589 VQFMNNYDAATGT
+589 VQFMNSYDAATGT

-755 GTALSGVAMM
+755 GTALSGAFLM

>member
-1 MRKNNKMALRV
+1 MRKNNKTALRV
-12 LSTATFLAMVASCTA
+12 LSTATFLAMVASCTV

-32 TYYLEN
+32 TYYLEK
-38 GDITVDA
+38 GDITVNA

-71 HEDESDTSAVSN
+71 HEDKNDTSAVSN

-104 DTDGVTNDPKDH
+104 DNSCGRYDTEKN
-116 WSWSSSP
+116 
-123 DIMKDGITVDTKK
+123 GITVDTKSE
-136 NATANIT
+136 NAKANIT
-143 LDNVTVNA
+143 LDNVTI
-151 KNEEKGDIG
+151 KPGEDGDGGNNDG
-160 GAGMKVKG
+160 GAGLEVKG
-168 DGTTSIELN
+168 NGTANIELN
-177 GNNTL
+177 GDNTL
-182 SAGYNHA
+182 NGGIYHA
-189 GLEKDDVHGAGNLII
+189 GVEKDDTKGTGNLII
-204 KDDYNDDGTEKSE
+204 KDDYNDNGTEKSE
-217 EEKKNS
+217 EEKKDS

-229 ATGSG
+229 ANGG
-234 ESAGIGSCVGRDT
+234 FDAAGIGSSDYDHT
-247 SNIEITGGKIHAQG
+247 SNIEISGGKVVASG
-261 DDGAGIGSGDA
+261 GYDAAGIGGSKRGA
-272 GNLTAKADNIKISG
+272 AENIKISG
-286 GDITAIGDNSGAGI
+286 GDITASAGSGAGI
-300 GSGFQGSSASIE
+300 GSGFDDDSHLYGGHANSIE
-312 ITGGTIHATSDNG
+312 ITGGTIHATSNTG
-325 AGIGGGETSENAS
+325 AGIGGSEQS
-338 ITITGGYVDAKSNY
+338 DYVDITISGGNITAESRLGAGIGTGDNAEESATIRISGKDTVINATSKS
-352 GGAGIGSGD
+352 GAGIGSGYCDDSDSQYTITIND
-361 GSLGKLTID
+361 GTVNATGSTGIG
-370 ISGDDTTVIGTSGPT
+370 IADDGTSSTSANITINSGKIT
-385 WYPGA
+385 ATATSHSA
-390 GIGTGN
+390 GIGNGWD
-396 SAHHD
+396 SSS
-401 TVDIKIRGGKVEATG
+401 E
-416 ATGIGASGESRN
+416 EE
-428 AVTSVSISGGK
+428 AVT
-439 VTAIGN
+439 N
-445 SGGAGIGTG
+445 
-454 NDNYGDYDSHMTT
+454 
-467 DITITGGEVTAIGDK
+467 ITITGGDITAVGGK
-482 GAAGIGNGYHNNN
+482 GAAGIGDGAHNYDNTVN
-495 SDTNITI
+495 VII

-509 VGGKGAAAIG
+509 VGGEGAAAIG
-519 GGCDD
+519 GGMADD
-524 PYDADSVKATV
+524 VPSKTTV

-556 AIGNGTVDD
+556 AIGNGTVDS
-565 DDPFSAVDFD
+565 DDPFSGVDFD

-616 ETYNNPDDDH
+616 EIYNNPDDDH
-626 EWGNPKIIKE
+626 EWGNPKIIKK

-728 TPANAVNPAVQNA
+728 TPAVQNA

-755 GTALSGVAMM
+755 GTALSGAFLM

>member
-32 TYYLEN
+32 TYYLEK
-38 GDITVDA
+38 GDITVNA
-45 KEDGNHITQGDLYQ
+45 KEDGNYISQGEMTDQ
-59 DHLDEGKTIITD
+59 KDEGKTIITD

-104 DTDGVTNDPKDH
+104 DN
-116 WSWSSSP
+116 SSASEYTA
-123 DIMKDGITVDTKK
+123 KSGITVDTKGESSK
-136 NATANIT
+136 ANIT
-143 LDNVTVNA
+143 LDNVTI
-151 KNEEKGDIG
+151 KPGEDGDGGNNYG
-160 GAGMKVKG
+160 GAGLEVKG
-168 DGTTSIELN
+168 DGTANIELN
-177 GNNTL
+177 GDNTL
-182 SAGYNHA
+182 NGGIYHA
-189 GLEKDDVHGAGNLII
+189 GVEKDDTKGTGNLII

-229 ATGSG
+229 A
-234 ESAGIGSCVGRDT
+234 
-247 SNIEITGGKIHAQG
+247 NGGFDA
-261 DDGAGIGSGDA
+261 AGIGSGDYDHTSNIEISGGKVVASGGYDAA
-272 GNLTAKADNIKISG
+272 GIGGAKSGSAANIKISG
-286 GDITAIGDNSGAGI
+286 GDITASGGSGAGI
-300 GSGFQGSSASIE
+300 GSGFDDDRKDTGWHPTSIE
-312 ITGGTIHATSDNG
+312 ITGGTIQATS
-325 AGIGGGETSENAS
+325 
-338 ITITGGYVDAKSNY
+338 
-352 GGAGIGSGD
+352 
-361 GSLGKLTID
+361 
-370 ISGDDTTVIGTSGPT
+370 GT
-385 WYPGA
+385 GA
-390 GIGTGN
+390 GIGTGEQGDN
-396 SAHHD
+396 
-401 TVDIKIRGGKVEATG
+401 VDIT
-416 ATGIGASGESRN
+416 
-428 AVTSVSISGGK
+428 ISGGNI
-439 VTAIGN
+439 TAE
-445 SGGAGIGTG
+445 SRSGAGIGTG
-454 NDNYGDYDSHMTT
+454 DNAEEGATIKISGKDTVINADGATGIGNGGYTTGDLIKI
-467 DITITGGEVTAIGDK
+467 DIEDGTITASGTVGIGVSDGSDESSEINISGGIINATGSS
-482 GAAGIGNGYHNNN
+482 GAGIGNEQWNNDATVKINISGGTITANGGTYHAYYYGDLGSAGIGSGYRCDASSVDIN
-495 SDTNITI
+495 I
-502 TGGTIKA
+502 TGGNITAI
-509 VGGKGAAAIG
+509 GGKGAAAIG
-519 GGCDD
+519 GGVRDESG
-524 PYDADSVKATV
+524 DAPDVKV

-542 ALKITAIVQGDSKG
+542 ALKITAIVPGSREG
-556 AIGNGTVDD
+556 AIGEGALYEYGSDLTD
-565 DDPFSAVDFD
+565 AVDFD

-616 ETYNNPDDDH
+616 ETYNNPNDDH

-687 DAPVQDVTP
+687 DAPVQDAVP
-696 GTADTTPADGTVLP
+696 DTAPADGTVLP

-728 TPANAVNPAVQNA
+728 TPAVQNA

-755 GTALSGVAMM
+755 GTALSGAFLM